1 MCTGARESPVLPG
14 RNAIECAARTRP
26 ALARGMDPQRKRLP
40 GQQSDARRPEFSL
53 QWLNQVRQYVCEYH
67 KLRRTEWLLDFLMAF
82 AAG

>member
-1 MCTGARESPVLPG
+1 
-14 RNAIECAARTRP
+14 
-26 ALARGMDPQRKRLP
+26 MDPQRKRLP